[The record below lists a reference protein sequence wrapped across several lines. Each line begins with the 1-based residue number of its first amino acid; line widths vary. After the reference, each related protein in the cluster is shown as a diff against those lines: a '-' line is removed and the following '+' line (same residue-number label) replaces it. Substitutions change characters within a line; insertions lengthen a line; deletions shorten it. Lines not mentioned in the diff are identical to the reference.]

1 VQNRVAKYL
10 VPGDPLF
17 EEAGN
22 QVQKGSK
29 QKRSCAPIQKSLGCC
44 LFIIDVPQEP
54 TDLNLFGLTCG
65 KRHPQSLV
73 GPHILTKISPILG
86 DRSDRS
92 PFVWCNNPFLLVQFH
107 HFPPCLLSFPEFEPP
122 KNLTH
127 DFPNYEK
134 HKM

>member
-1 VQNRVAKYL
+1 MTVQNRVAKYL

-22 QVQKGSK
+22 QVHKGSK

-44 LFIIDVPQEP
+44 LFIIGVPQEP

-86 DRSDRS
+86 DRFPLRLTIHFCWYSS
-92 PFVWCNNPFLLVQFH
+92 TIFLPVSSVFQSLN
-107 HFPPCLLSFPEFEPP
+107 PP

-127 DFPNYEK
+127 DFPNNEK